1 MRRGFIL
8 RLIIITT
15 IISIFGYI
23 NTDKFKNQGN
33 YVAIVKR
40 EPVTITIPNKTK
52 LTFLENDRT
61 EFYIEMGVEGE
72 ISKVSD
78 FLDDVATVMHK
89 VKREYQTEFTR
100 HRDTMLDKSELDI
113 EKTFIK
119 LALKHKDLQVTYGSV
134 MVSYLDTGDG
144 EMSGYGKAIN
154 KIIRNGKVEFL
165 GY

>member
-23 NTDKFKNQGN
+23 NTDKFKNQEN

-40 EPVTITIPNKTK
+40 EPVTITVPNKTK

-61 EFYIEMGVEGE
+61 EFYIEMGIEGE
-72 ISKVSD
+72 VSKVSD
-78 FLDDVATVMHK
+78 FLDDVATVTHK
-89 VKREYQTEFTR
+89 VKKEYQYDFTR
-100 HRDTMLDKSELDI
+100 DREHMLNGKDMDI
-113 EKTFIK
+113 EKTFVN
-119 LALKHKDLQVTYGSV
+119 LALKHKDLQVTYGSIQ
-134 MVSYLDTGDG
+134 VSYFDTGDG
-144 EMSGYGKAIN
+144 EMSGHGKAIN